1 MNVSEQGV
9 GYPCHASSPLEPRGN
24 REEKGAESQ
33 KMLMR

>member
-1 MNVSEQGV
+1 MNTSEQGI

-33 KMLMR
+33 EMMR